1 MHLVDLGPWNK
12 DSKKLTLNQIFFS
25 DRDVTVECVTFSPDK
40 IKRKKPKLKPELN
53 LSEEP
58 LPVSVTNV
66 SEEIASHSCLNENNA
81 TLIEE
86 SSQKTQNTDH
96 EDSAEDG
103 KQHATVEEQ
112 VAPHES
118 TEHIEI
124 KTELVE
130 NESSLTTISN
140 QKDDTISYASLNA
153 QLEQINISKE
163 TESSSIT
170 NVECDSCLEATNTAI
185 GEVSQDSEATDQI
198 ETIED
203 ACPSAPVIDE
213 APVVQE
219 LPQVEE
225 RSHVKSWEN
234 RPKLQSMPL
243 EEAIRVYGGAE
254 INEVRAMSE
263 REEAIV
269 EAGPLS
275 GPEHP
280 LVDLL
285 STFRCSLNAVE
296 RERIELERGFA
307 EEEKTRTRLWK
318 VEKRVVTVSEKCPC
332 GSDVDLRATYEHAEL
347 MKGMMPVA
355 KMKLESLLRD
365 AQHSYCHHQHAALL
379 AHCANERGIAG
390 NELAATDCAGFAG
403 RWRERGVR
411 AGEGEDAGR
420 GLRSRAAQE
429 NGAAAWDANRFRRA
443 ICFRGKTIEELI
455 SETTQSSKSCIRE
468 ALALILKELR
478 VSDSHASALCGALKR
493 WAEALSV
500 ALLDRRDLRQLLFL
514 IHQLARQT
522 RSVRWAGRLIEMSA
536 ADSVEVARVIAV
548 LDLIMSG
555 TSSVEAAAECTEEA
569 DEAWEEVD
577 KKGCGTAVWDGALRE
592 RDLLALLRAI
602 PSRDVIATLALFRCR
617 DITKAL
623 EYEWGDGSGGRGVL
637 KAACGTRV
645 LTAAVE
651 RAVQTHAHYDRLTRE
666 LVKLPVGAVSGLA
679 DLHLHC
685 RSAYAPSLAAQITA
699 ELEET
704 FASVFRLL
712 CDCGAALDQLP
723 FRMLEDHA
731 AMVYCIGFMDMLHES
746 SPRPL
751 DGVAVVLPSS
761 VSCASRVRLVTRAC
775 VERDTD
781 VNLAHAVLGFLMQRR
796 KTRRRT
802 SKATALALSH
812 FLPVIATKLFHSSSA
827 AVKKEYPR
835 KFGHSEP
842 DTSPLEVGS
851 RRMPITTRAAAVDAA
866 AAEAAGAADAAVAAV
881 AEAAADAAGPA
892 AAGAAAA
899 SVSATPTETSSAAV
913 KKVGAEALGYT
924 T

>member
-1 MHLVDLGPWNK
+1 MATMMRE
-12 DSKKLTLNQIFFS
+12 KKK
-25 DRDVTVECVTFSPDK
+25 E
-40 IKRKKPKLKPELN
+40 KRKKPKLKPELN

-66 SEEIASHSCLNENNA
+66 SEEIASHSCLNENNG
-81 TLIEE
+81 TFIEE
-86 SSQKTQNTDH
+86 SSEKTLNTDH
-96 EDSAEDG
+96 EDSAEDV
-103 KQHATVEEQ
+103 KQHATVGEQ

-140 QKDDTISYASLNA
+140 HKDDTISYASLNA
-153 QLEQINISKE
+153 QLEQINISTE

-170 NVECDSCLEATNTAI
+170 NVECDSCSEATNTAI
-185 GEVSQDSEATDQI
+185 GEVSQDSKATDQI

-234 RPKLQSMPL
+234 RPKLQCMPL

-318 VEKRVVTVSEKCPC
+318 VEKRVVTLSEKCPC

-347 MKGMMPVA
+347 MKGMMPIA

-379 AHCANERGIAG
+379 AHC
-390 NELAATDCAGFAG
+390 
-403 RWRERGVR
+403 
-411 AGEGEDAGR
+411 
-420 GLRSRAAQE
+420 Q
-429 NGAAAWDANRFRRA
+429 
-443 ICFRGKTIEELI
+443 IEELI

-478 VSDSHASALCGALKR
+478 VSDSHASALCGALRR

-522 RSVRWAGRLIEMSA
+522 RSVRWAGRLIELSA

-617 DITKAL
+617 DITKAV

-666 LVKLPVGAVSGLA
+666 LVKLPVGAVCGLA

-685 RSAYAPSLAAQITA
+685 RSSYAPSLAAQITA

-723 FRMLEDHA
+723 FRMLEDHT

-761 VSCASRVRLVTRAC
+761 VSCASRVRLVARAC

-781 VNLAHAVLGFLMQRR
+781 INLAHAVLGFLMQVAVGR
-796 KTRRRT
+796 K
-802 SKATALALSH
+802 
-812 FLPVIATKLFHSSSA
+812 SA
-827 AVKKEYPR
+827 PCKQPC
-835 KFGHSEP
+835 
-842 DTSPLEVGS
+842 
-851 RRMPITTRAAAVDAA
+851 
-866 AAEAAGAADAAVAAV
+866 
-881 AEAAADAAGPA
+881 EAAARECVATVLAAHPY
-892 AAGAAAA
+892 
-899 SVSATPTETSSAAV
+899 
-913 KKVGAEALGYT
+913 LYT
-924 T
+924 TAFHLLADAYQTGHLDQSSVLVLAPAQWRPQSSEVRAVLDKFERSCPALITPLLMAIDTTPYR